1 MSGRRVI
8 VRLTYPDSDWGD
20 DFAEFISLSDL
31 TRSSVLKALQSQ
43 SEALSVSD
51 FPSVQDYADAVC
63 EGAAGALDAVW
74 CYAFPDVTFEVSD
87 RNHPAER

>member
-8 VRLTYPDSDWGD
+8 VRLTYPESDWGD
-20 DFAEFISLSDL
+20 DFAEFISLNDL
-31 TRSSVLKALQSQ
+31 TNVDVHRALQSQ

-74 CYAFPDVTFEVSD
+74 HYVFPVITFEVS
-87 RNHPAER
+87 E